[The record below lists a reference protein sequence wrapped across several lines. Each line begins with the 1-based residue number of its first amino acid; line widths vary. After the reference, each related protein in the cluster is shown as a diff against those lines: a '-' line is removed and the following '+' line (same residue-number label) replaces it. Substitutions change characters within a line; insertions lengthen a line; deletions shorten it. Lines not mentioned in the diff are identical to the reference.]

1 MRVADPTTQPDSPAD
16 TWPTRSLIQW
26 ITEAF
31 TKADLDSPRLC
42 AELLLSHVIGCDRL
56 RLYVD
61 PDRPAS
67 AKERET
73 LRELVTRALQHEPVQ
88 YLVGQAW
95 FFSLQMKVDQRAL
108 IPRPETETLV
118 QGVLQLARTTPAL
131 AHGVIADI
139 GTGSGCIIISILK
152 NLPEAHGVA
161 TDLSPEALELAKE
174 NATQHGVLDRL
185 DLLQGDLLEPLKGHP
200 AGRSLQCLIS
210 NPPYIPDSE
219 WENVPANLKHEPLV
233 ALRGGEDGLQFI
245 RPILEQASEYLAPG
259 GLLAIE
265 FAESTSDAV
274 LEEAR
279 KQTNL
284 CDARIEAD
292 FQGRPRALFAHR
304 RT

>member
-1 MRVADPTTQPDSPAD
+1 MAQEKAQPAQTSSGA
-16 TWPTRSLIQW
+16 WPTRSLLRW
-26 ITEAF
+26 IAEAF
-31 TKADLDSPRLC
+31 ANAHIESPRLC
-42 AELLLSHVIGCDRL
+42 AELLVSHCLGCDRL

-67 AKERET
+67 AQERQT
-73 LRELVTRALQHEPVQ
+73 LRDLVVRALAHEPVQ

-95 FFSLQMKVDQRAL
+95 FFSLPLMVDRRAL

-118 QGVLQLARTTPAL
+118 QGILQHARTTPSL
-131 AHGVIADI
+131 AKGVIADI

-161 TDLSPEALELAKE
+161 TDLSPDAIELARE
-174 NATQHGVLDRL
+174 NAFRHGALDRL
-185 DLLQGDLLEPLKGHP
+185 DLLTGNLLEPLEDHP

-233 ALRGGEDGLQFI
+233 ALRGGADGLQFI
-245 RPILEQASEYLAPG
+245 RPILEQAADFLAPG
-259 GLLAIE
+259 GLVAIE
-265 FAESTSDAV
+265 FAESTADAV
-274 LEEAR
+274 LELAR
-279 KQTNL
+279 RQPLL

-304 RT
+304 AG